1 MALTQ
6 ERAKTRVAPTVTTPS
21 AAPSAAPT
29 LETRP
34 RLIPGRAWVAGAF
47 LLAPLVWLWL
57 GYADLAASLPYA
69 PVVAPEVLRGKIVM
83 RNPPGEDVV
92 LSESF
97 KLEHLKPRLGDDG
110 KPQFARGQMIM
121 DTFEETRRS
130 YPQGQLAAQV
140 VGFTGRDGVG
150 LYGLERFQNDTL
162 ASGKD
167 VVLTLDPVIQASSE
181 AALSSVVQE
190 YKADW
195 GTVVALEAGTNRVL
209 ALANY
214 PTFETG
220 NWRGGNED
228 EWRNRALRDQYD
240 GGSTLKALTAAM
252 LVNDGLATPTTRVQA
267 GMSRRIPGVTIND
280 VIQHPGN
287 LTLMDVLR
295 YSSNVGISTL
305 GERLG
310 KARLY
315 EYLQRFG
322 FGREVW
328 PGDPSVTKSQLRE
341 PGGWRPADFATKT
354 YGQGFTTTSLQL
366 AAAFS
371 VLVNDGKLIPPK
383 LFEGQ
388 RVGGATQVISS
399 DAAKTTRDMLE
410 YTVRCGVKRAQVPGY
425 AVGGK
430 TGTAQTYS
438 GGSISKT
445 EFNALFVGYFP
456 ADKPKVTV
464 LVQVW
469 NPREGTHGSLVAA
482 PAFQRIAQ
490 ETLAHLRIAPTA
502 QAKTSSQSTSSAAGA
517 DAPVPCSKR

>member
-1 MALTQ
+1 MALTR
-6 ERAKTRVAPTVTTPS
+6 ERSTGTAPTPV
-21 AAPSAAPT
+21 AAPVSSSPAPATPT

-34 RLIPGRAWVAGAF
+34 RLIPGRALVAG
-47 LLAPLVWLWL
+47 LILALPLAWIWS
-57 GYADLAASLPYA
+57 GYANLAADLPYA
-69 PVVAPEVLRGKIVM
+69 PVAPPEILRGKVIM
-83 RNPPGEDVV
+83 NNPPLGPVI

-97 KLEHLKPRLGDDG
+97 KLEHLKPRLGEDG

-130 YPQGQLAAQV
+130 SPQGQLAAQV

-150 LYGLERFQNDTL
+150 LYGIERFQNDTL
-162 ASGKD
+162 AAGKD

-181 AALSSVVQE
+181 AALEKVVKE

-195 GTVVALEAGTNRVL
+195 GTVVALEAGTNRIL
-209 ALANY
+209 SIANY
-214 PTFETG
+214 PTFDAG
-220 NWRGGNED
+220 NWRGGNENT
-228 EWRNRALRDQYD
+228 WRNRALRDQYD
-240 GGSTLKALTAAM
+240 GGSTVKALTAAM
-252 LVNDGLATPTTRVQA
+252 LVNDGLATPDTRVPA
-267 GMSRRIPGVTIND
+267 GMYRRIPGVTIND
-280 VIQHPGN
+280 VIRHPGN
-287 LTLMDVLR
+287 LTLRDILR

-310 KARLY
+310 KTRLY

-328 PGDPSVTKSQLRE
+328 PGDPSVTRSQLRE

-354 YGQGFTTTSLQL
+354 YGQGFTTTSLQM

-388 RVGGATQVISS
+388 KVGGATQVISS
-399 DAAKTTRDMLE
+399 DAARQTRDMLE

-430 TGTAQTYS
+430 TGTAQTYN
-438 GGSISKT
+438 GNSISKT
-445 EFNALFVGYFP
+445 EFNALFIGYFP
-456 ADKPKVTV
+456 ADKPKVTL

-482 PAFQRIAQ
+482 PAFKQIAQ
-490 ETLAHLRIAPTA
+490 ETLAHLRITP
-502 QAKTSSQSTSSAAGA
+502 QGA
-517 DAPVPCSKR
+517 DAGPERVKCTK